1 MVLAQCAMLCR
12 KLQLKSL
19 ALMPGLHGGA
29 QGRADAD
36 GAGSA
41 ARPEATGA
49 ARRVAL
55 MERRILTIYHHITW
69 SCPGPMGSQLCR
81 KLQLEAQA
89 LTRGY
94 VEAHGRVL
102 TRAVLASSDGQE
114 WRAAREPRA
123 PRPLCAELLQALAGA
138 REEAL
143 QLIDS
148 SVLQGTL
155 SGEGAACLCDPRTP
169 APFAILLAPV

>member
-1 MVLAQCAMLCR
+1 MQARKGVLMQMVLAL
-12 KLQLKSL
+12 
-19 ALMPGLHGGA
+19 LH
-29 QGRADAD
+29 
-36 GAGSA
+36 
-41 ARPEATGA
+41 PEATGA

-55 MERRILTIYHHITW
+55 MERHILTINHCISW
-69 SCPGPMGSQLCR
+69 SCPGPIGSRLCR

-94 VEAHGRVL
+94 VEAHGRAL

-155 SGEGAACLCDPRTP
+155 SGEGAACLCDPKETHTVCSP
-169 APFAILLAPV
+169 ASTCVAE

>member
-1 MVLAQCAMLCR
+1 MET
-12 KLQLKSL
+12 QLLIIIHRFS
-19 ALMPGLHGGA
+19 
-29 QGRADAD
+29 
-36 GAGSA
+36 
-41 ARPEATGA
+41 
-49 ARRVAL
+49 
-55 MERRILTIYHHITW
+55 W

-94 VEAHGRVL
+94 VEAHGRAL
-102 TRAVLASSDGQE
+102 TRAVLASSDSQE

-155 SGEGAACLCDPRTP
+155 SGDGAACVCDPRSTVP
-169 APFAILLAPV
+169 IAV

>member
-1 MVLAQCAMLCR
+1 M
-12 KLQLKSL
+12 
-19 ALMPGLHGGA
+19 
-29 QGRADAD
+29 
-36 GAGSA
+36 
-41 ARPEATGA
+41 
-49 ARRVAL
+49 
-55 MERRILTIYHHITW
+55 
-69 SCPGPMGSQLCR
+69 CR

-94 VEAHGRVL
+94 VEAHGRAL

-155 SGEGAACLCDPRTP
+155 SGEGAACLCDPRSTISCTVLV
-169 APFAILLAPV
+169 ALL